1 MRATLGMLTRFL
13 MCLFCF
19 AVVSYCHGCSSSDGY
34 DDAGELE
41 QLEHDARQV
50 DDGKGHRDAGEL
62 EHDAG
67 EQLEHDAGEQLEH
80 DAGEQL
86 EHDAAAAA
94 IDGVWQVSRTRVE
107 PGSPLDVCKDA
118 FGNVRDPSA
127 VETWTVGSKVEG
139 SKLGAMTYERAGPT
153 LELRRVPALAVEGFV
168 RLTGAA
174 TFEGS
179 IRVTGNA
186 PTASNDGWRTCT
198 TTQTVRGW
206 R

>member
-1 MRATLGMLTRFL
+1 MQTLVRFL
-13 MCLFCF
+13 LCLFCY
-19 AVVSYCHGCSSSDGY
+19 AAVSYCHGCSSSEG

-50 DDGKGHRDAGEL
+50 DEVKGPGG

-86 EHDAAAAA
+86 EHDAAAAVGG
-94 IDGVWQVSRTRVE
+94 IDGVWQVQRTRIE
-107 PGSPLDVCKDA
+107 PGSPLDVCKDS

-127 VETWTVGSKVEG
+127 LETWTVGGKVEG

-174 TFEGS
+174 TFEGQLS
-179 IRVTGNA
+179 ITGNA
-186 PTASNDGWRTCT
+186 PTPSNDGWRTCT